1 MNITLKKIKEH
12 GQFHHT
18 GGWETLLKSKGKTEA
33 DDVEFPLTD
42 VLESNGLDAALWCL
56 RCLPEHDEKWRL
68 LAVSFAREVQ
78 HLMKD
83 ERSIKAIDVAER
95 YAVGKATY
103 GELTVA
109 KLDAR
114 DTAYDTAAAAV
125 WSVWSAFW
133 AAYRDAAWASLHAVR
148 NAYRSAEANAEA
160 NAEADAEADA
170 ARDAEAWD
178 AARAKQEQLFRA
190 ALEAA

>member
-83 ERSIKAIDVAER
+83 KRSIKALDVAEL
-95 YAVGKATY
+95 YANGEATY
-103 GELTVA
+103 DELTAA
-109 KLDAR
+109 KL
-114 DTAYDTAAAAV
+114 AA
-125 WSVWSAFW
+125 
-133 AAYRDAAWASLHAVR
+133 RDAAWAAVWDSDAWDAAFAASAAAR
-148 NAYRSAEANAEA
+148 NARAAASAAASAAARNARA
-160 NAEADAEADA
+160 AASASASAAALA

-178 AARAKQEQLFRA
+178 AARAQQEQLFHA